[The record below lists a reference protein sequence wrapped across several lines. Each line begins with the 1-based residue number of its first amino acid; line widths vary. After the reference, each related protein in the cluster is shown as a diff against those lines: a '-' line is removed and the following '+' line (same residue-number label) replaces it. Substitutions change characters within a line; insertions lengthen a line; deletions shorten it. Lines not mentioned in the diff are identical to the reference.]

1 MSRSDLLAKQYA
13 ENQAQTAGG
22 QIGAGHQT
30 RRQALEQKRQ
40 YLTSLLQDVDS
51 AIAALDAHPELEDFI
66 ETMARANV

>member
-1 MSRSDLLAKQYA
+1 MGRNDGLTKSAYA
-13 ENQAQTAGG
+13 DNLVQTAG
-22 QIGAGHQT
+22 QAIGGHQT